1 MERQEDHLIQATTA
15 DSTIRLIAAVTT
27 DLVAE
32 CCRRHGT
39 SPTASAALGRTL
51 TGALLLGSTFKDLEH
66 VTLRFEC
73 RGPVGGIVAESNAHG
88 TVRGYV
94 RNPLADAPPVA
105 KDANGPKGQNT
116 KLDVRGIVGPGM
128 FHVIR
133 EAAQELGFAKEP
145 YLGSVPI
152 VSGEI
157 AEDLAHY
164 LATSEQINSAVAL
177 GVYLDAEQMGVS
189 AAGGYLIQVMPG
201 VAEDTLAA
209 LEEHLQRAPH
219 VTECIRR
226 GASAEEML
234 LEAIGEFELKVLDR
248 RPVALRC
255 KCSRERAIGIVTA
268 LGQEEVADML
278 DKDGG
283 AILTC
288 HFCAEVYDLDEAV
301 LRQILNPPVM

>member
-27 DLVAE
+27 NLVAD

-39 SPTASAALGRTL
+39 SPTASAALGRVL
-51 TGALLLGSTFKDLEH
+51 TGALLLGSTFKDLEY

-73 RGPVGGIVAESNAHG
+73 RGPIGGIVAESNAHG
-88 TVRGYV
+88 TVRGYA
-94 RNPLADAPPVA
+94 RNPLADAPPT
-105 KDANGPKGQNT
+105 PKG
-116 KLDVRGIVGPGM
+116 KLDVRGIVGHGM

-133 EAAQELGFAKEP
+133 EAGEEIGFAKEP

-177 GVYLDAEQMGVS
+177 GVYVDAEQLGVS

-201 VAEDTLAA
+201 ASDETIAA
-209 LEEHLQRAPH
+209 LEAQLQRAPH
-219 VTECIRR
+219 VTDRIRQ

-234 LEAIGEFELKVLDR
+234 LEAIGEFELNILDR
-248 RPVALRC
+248 RPVSFRC
-255 KCSRERAIGIVTA
+255 KCSHERAISIVTA
-268 LGQEEVADML
+268 LGQDEIADML

-283 AILTC
+283 AVLTC
-288 HFCAEVYDLDEAV
+288 HFCAEVYHLDEEV
-301 LRQILNPPVM
+301 LRGILNSPVM